1 MAEALTI
8 MLLCHAQGFPIGVHL
23 LGTSGLYGIC
33 VNMGWGW
40 QEGVEVEG
48 RGGAAGTCI
57 DPACDACIS

>member
-1 MAEALTI
+1 MEYVSIWA
-8 MLLCHAQGFPIGVHL
+8 G
-23 LGTSGLYGIC
+23 
-33 VNMGWGW
+33 GW